1 MPKRILY
8 IEGNLDGTVGGSY
21 YVLQDLVNAL
31 DRSRYEPVVGFHRD
45 NFIVGQ
51 LRERGIE
58 VVVFPA
64 YQPFVFRSKWM
75 NTVFGP
81 FKKAWNYFAG
91 LVLEARKHARYL
103 REARIDLVNL
113 NNSMLRNHAWMLA
126 ARMTGIPCI
135 THEMG
140 INKSYDSVSRFFAKR
155 LRKIICVSHAIHTV
169 MKRCGVDY
177 PNITVIHCGVDLARY
192 KSVES
197 PEALRAK
204 HGIPAG
210 VPVIGVVGNVRYW
223 KGQETI
229 VRAMPLLVQQFPG
242 IRCLLVGAV
251 TDSDREYREGLE
263 RVIRDAGIGEN
274 VVFAGFQRNP
284 IDYMRLM
291 DVVVH
296 TSVHAEPFGIVNLE
310 AMSLSKPLISTT
322 IGGPA
327 EVVINGETGVLIDPG
342 KPGLLVDAVA
352 QLLRD
357 PARAA
362 EMGRRGHARLHAEFT
377 LAKNVAKTTAVY
389 DEVFARQG

>member
-31 DRSRYEPVVGFHRD
+31 DKTRYEPVVGFHRD

-58 VVVFPA
+58 TVVFPA
-64 YQPFVFRSKWM
+64 YEPFAFRSTLL
-75 NTVFGP
+75 NTVFAP
-81 FKKAWNYFAG
+81 FKKAWNYFSG
-91 LVLEARKHARYL
+91 LVLQARKHAKYL
-103 REARIDLVNL
+103 REAKIDLVNL

-126 ARMTGIPCI
+126 ARMTGTPCM

-140 INKSYDSVSRFFAKR
+140 INPTYDRVSRFFAKR
-155 LRKIICVSHAIHTV
+155 LRKIVCVSHAIHNV

-177 PNITVIHCGVDLARY
+177 PNITVIHCGIDLARY
-192 KSVES
+192 KSVET
-197 PEALRAK
+197 PEALRVK
-204 HGIPAG
+204 HDIPVG

-229 VRAMPLLVQQFPG
+229 VRAMPRLVAEFPG

-251 TDSDREYREGLE
+251 TESDREYRAKLE
-263 RVIRDAGIGEN
+263 TFIREHGIAEN
-274 VVFAGFQRNP
+274 VIFAGFQRNP
-284 IDYMRLM
+284 IDYMQLF
-291 DVVVH
+291 DVFCH

-310 AMSLSKPLISTT
+310 AMSRSKPLISTT

-327 EVVINGETGVLIDPG
+327 EVVINGETGLLIEPG
-342 KPGLLVDAVA
+342 KPELLADAVRD
-352 QLLRD
+352 LLRD

-362 EMGRRGHARLHAEFT
+362 EMGRRGHARLHADFT

-389 DEVFARQG
+389 DEVFARPA